1 MATSVAGATD
11 EGGDEMST
19 VETAVGRFVW
29 HDHLSGDPA
38 AASSFYSD
46 LLGWEIEVWKPGEMD
61 YPMIKVGEHQHGGFG
76 PAQGG
81 APAHWLGHV
90 AVSDVDEAAARAE
103 GAGGTVVAPAMD
115 IPEVGRM
122 AVVADPQGAI
132 LSLFTSASDDW
143 TPVGGV
149 FVWDELMTT
158 DVEGAKRFYG
168 EVVGWESRDMD
179 MGNGAVYTLFGTG
192 GVDRAGCMAVPAQ
205 AAGMPPAWLTYLGVD
220 DVDATVEKAKSLGT
234 TMVFMEPTDVATV
247 GRLAIIADATGA
259 AVGLFRPTEG

>member
-1 MATSVAGATD
+1 
-11 EGGDEMST
+11 MST

-29 HDHLSGDPA
+29 HDHVSGDPA
-38 AASSFYSD
+38 AASGFYGD

-61 YPMIKVGEHQHGGFG
+61 YPMIKARQQHGGFG

-81 APAHWLGHV
+81 APPHWLGHV
-90 AVSDVDEAAARAE
+90 GVDDTDEAAARAE
-103 GAGGTVVAPAMD
+103 AAGGTIVAPAFD

-132 LSLFTSASDDW
+132 LSLFNSASAEW
-143 TPVGGV
+143 TPAEGV

-158 DVEGAKRFYG
+158 DVEGARRFYG

-179 MGNGAVYTLFGTG
+179 MGSGFVYTLFSAG
-192 GVDRAGCMAVPAQ
+192 GVDRAGAMPLPPNAE
-205 AAGMPPAWLTYLGVD
+205 GMPPAWLTYLGVE

-234 TMVFMEPTDVATV
+234 GAVFMEPTDIPTV
-247 GRLAIIADATGA
+247 GRLAVIADASGA
-259 AVGLFRPTEG
+259 AVGLFRPLES